1 MACKWGTIEI
11 VVKPRVTIAIAVCA
25 LLAIPPAARGK
36 VPSAVR
42 KKLREYKT
50 RYYTIY
56 TDLDRDAVRE
66 AAARLTSMARE
77 YQHRT
82 RGFAR
87 KLSRRM
93 PVYLFSRRE
102 DYYAAGAKQGSSGMY
117 TGDELM
123 AVASGGS
130 SGRLWHIVQH
140 EGYHQYSG
148 KVIRARVPVWVE
160 EGMAEYFAEGLW
172 TGDGLVTGVVSAWR
186 LFVLKGMI
194 HTRQITPFEK
204 MMTMTYSQWSSQ
216 IKMSNYTQ
224 AWSMVHFLV
233 HGEGGKYRDKFAG
246 FINDTAKGYAWQR
259 AFTRRFGDNKES
271 FQRRHAAWWSQLSP
285 AATADR
291 HTVATVETL
300 TSFLARAHLAG
311 QQFASADAFLR
322 AARGRSLRMRDQHWL
337 PASLLAGATAK
348 AAKLKGWSLEVVRK
362 RPQLVLPRAEGG
374 RFVCTFT
381 VDSDGG
387 IRTTTTIH
395 LPASK

>member
-1 MACKWGTIEI
+1 MG
-11 VVKPRVTIAIAVCA
+11 VVQSTRYTIAIALCA
-25 LLAIPPAARGK
+25 FLALPQAAPGK

-56 TDLDRDAVRE
+56 TDLDKDTVRE
-66 AAARLTSMARE
+66 AAARMTSMARE

-87 KLSRRM
+87 KLSKRM
-93 PVYLFSRRE
+93 PFYLFARRE
-102 DYYAAGAKQGSSGMY
+102 DYYAAGAKEGSSGMY

-123 AVASGGS
+123 AVASRGGS
-130 SGRLWHIVQH
+130 AKLWHVVQH

-148 KVIRARVPVWVE
+148 AVIRARVPVWVE
-160 EGMAEYFAEGLW
+160 EGLAEYFAEGLW
-172 TGDGLVTGVVSAWR
+172 TGDGLVTGVVSPWR

-194 HTRQITPFEK
+194 HSKQITPFAK

-216 IKMSNYTQ
+216 LKMANYTQ

-233 HGEGGKYRDKFAG
+233 HGEGGKYRDAFAG
-246 FINDTAKGYAWQR
+246 FINDAAKGYAWYR
-259 AFTRRFGDNKES
+259 AFTRRFGDNKEAFERS
-271 FQRRHAAWWSQLSP
+271 YAAWWSQLSP
-285 AATADR
+285 KATTDR
-291 HTVATVETL
+291 HTVATIETL

-311 QQFASADAFLR
+311 QQFASADAFLQ
-322 AARGRSLRMRDQHWL
+322 AARSRSLQMRDAHWL
-337 PASLLAGATAK
+337 PPSLLADATTK

-374 RFVCTFT
+374 KLVCTFS
-381 VDSDGG
+381 VESDGG

-395 LPASK
+395 LPTPDPDSK